1 MIPNRKRIAYR
12 YAAAM
17 ALLLAFSSVSNA
29 GVRQDMK
36 GIATVDSL
44 YKYYDRYKTN
54 TYIVRY
60 IVKYLPDF
68 LTQRGI
74 FTCPSW
80 VNTLAG
86 KALYSNDDALI
97 TEAIS
102 LIGYYKLQGYT
113 DRLNE
118 LYSLAVQ
125 QYLSYSTQMRTAI
138 IKSLQQIGGVDE
150 NIQLIKIF
158 NSYSTGHIMQSEF
171 MILAETLAHMQ
182 TFGMG
187 ETAVDQETLSSH
199 VSFCKSQEAMLD
211 DSKFDQR
218 QLKERYA
225 RLITYLQAIQS
236 KVAQAQGGTHE

>member
-1 MIPNRKRIAYR
+1 MIPNRKSIAYR

-17 ALLLAFSSVSNA
+17 VLLFAFSLVSNA
-29 GVRQDMK
+29 SVRQDIK

-44 YKYYDRYKTN
+44 YKYYERYKTN

-68 LTQRGI
+68 LTRRGI
-74 FTCPSW
+74 VTCPSW

-97 TEAIS
+97 TETIS
-102 LIGYYKLQGYT
+102 LIGYYKMQGYT
-113 DRLNE
+113 DRLAE

-138 IKSLQQIGGVDE
+138 IKSLQQIGGVYE

-171 MILAETLAHMQ
+171 TLLAEFLTELQTL
-182 TFGMG
+182 TIGNVEVDR
-187 ETAVDQETLSSH
+187 ETVASFI
-199 VSFCKSQEAMLD
+199 SFCKAQEAMLD
-211 DSKFDQR
+211 ASKFDQR
-218 QLKERYA
+218 QVKERYA